1 MRARSSTGRVA
12 GRPDTTAGSQP
23 ISIIGRPTSDPP
35 RTASLTSESPAPVPD
50 AETLPLFTKLFPL
63 LPVNP
68 CQHPGSLPFAP
79 PAPSSEHNHARYDAE
94 NRIISVSTQG
104 SNTAQYIY
112 DAEGR
117 RVGRYVPA
125 DPTPLIYYVYGI
137 DGNVVSERNGT
148 TYNWSQTYA
157 RFGGKLVALYN
168 QAATAFYHQDH
179 LGSTRLITTLVPGSP
194 PTYSIYDSMASKR
207 KRAKPRLGLLRRP

>member
-1 MRARSSTGRVA
+1 MTYSYDSA
-12 GRPDTTAGSQP
+12 GNMTNDKTNGY
-23 ISIIGRPTSDPP
+23 
-35 RTASLTSESPAPVPD
+35 V
-50 AETLPLFTKLFPL
+50 
-63 LPVNP
+63 
-68 CQHPGSLPFAP
+68 
-79 PAPSSEHNHARYDAE
+79 YDAE